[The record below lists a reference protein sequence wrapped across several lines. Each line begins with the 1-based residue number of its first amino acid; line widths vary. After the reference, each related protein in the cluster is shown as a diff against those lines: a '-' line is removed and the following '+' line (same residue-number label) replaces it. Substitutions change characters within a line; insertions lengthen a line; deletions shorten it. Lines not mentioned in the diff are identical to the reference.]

1 MSIYIAAKGRV
12 SLRFVSYR
20 AADGASRFGIVDNAD
35 VYELTG
41 LSPAQ
46 SLADFLSVPE
56 PAARAAIDA
65 AMAAGPAQALSAT
78 QFLPVVERPGKMI
91 CLGLNYADHAREG
104 GFAVPE
110 YPALFLRVTSSLLG
124 NGEPVLRPTASE
136 ALDYEAEMAVVIGRR
151 GRHVRVAD
159 ALEHVAG
166 YTVFNDVS
174 VRDYQRRTAQWT
186 PGKNFDATGPLGP
199 MLVTPDELPPGGK
212 GLHIECRLN
221 GQVMQSASTADMIFD
236 VPTTISL
243 LSEIMTLEPGDVIAT
258 GTPPGVGHA
267 RKPVVWMRDG
277 DVVEVEIEGIG
288 TLRNPVRDE
297 ARTAMEAVP

>member
-1 MSIYIAAKGRV
+1 MRY
-12 SLRFVSYR
+12 VSYWSV
-20 AADGASRFGIVDNAD
+20 GGKPRFGIAD
-35 VYELTG
+35 GTSIHELSGRTEAG
-41 LSPAQ
+41 
-46 SLADFLSVPE
+46 SLIEFLHLPD
-56 PAARAAIDA
+56 ATARAAVKD
-65 AMAAGPAQALSAT
+65 AQAARPSQEFAET
-78 QFLPVVERPGKMI
+78 QFLPVIDRPGKMI

-124 NGEPVLRPTASE
+124 NGEPIIRPQASKS
-136 ALDYEAEMAVVIGRR
+136 LDYEAELAVVIGRR
-151 GRHVRVAD
+151 GKHVTHDR

-166 YTVFNDVS
+166 YTIFNDAS
-174 VRDYQRRTAQWT
+174 LRDYQRRTAQWT

-199 MLVTPDELPPGGK
+199 VLVTPDELPPGGR

-267 RKPVVWMRDG
+267 RKPAVWMRDG
-277 DVVEVEIEGIG
+277 DIVEVEIEGIG

-297 ARTAMEAVP
+297 AKRVMGAPR